1 MNKKTELVYAINALF
16 AACNP
21 HDISPEKIPERLDV
35 MHALDEMDFDAL
47 LQAIRFN
54 AETVYAYSAEGSDF
68 DSGCNYFGQE
78 LFPCRATRIYSFCV
92 MEEMDIVLLNRVLE
106 LWLLDDFSFA
116 LVACMETDYEEGA
129 YNTAYR
135 VIRATDLDEIAQEMQ
150 LVFDEIA
157 ANLLE
162 LADSYGEVGMPTYE
176 L

>member
-16 AACNP
+16 AACDP
-21 HDISPEKIPERLDV
+21 HDITPEKIPERLDT

-54 AETVYAYSAEGSDF
+54 AETVYAYSAEGCDF
-68 DSGCNYFGQE
+68 DSGCNYYGQE
-78 LFPCRATRIYSFCV
+78 LFPRRATRIYSFCV
-92 MEEMDIVLLNRVLE
+92 MEEMDVVLLNRVLE

-116 LVACMETDYEEGA
+116 LVACMETDYEEGE
-129 YNTAYR
+129 YCTAYR
-135 VIRATDLDEIAQEMQ
+135 VIRATDLEEIAQEME
-150 LVFDEIA
+150 LVFDDIA
-157 ANLLE
+157 ENLIE

>member
-21 HDISPEKIPERLDV
+21 HDISPEKIPERLDI

-54 AETVYAYSAEGSDF
+54 AETVYAYSTEGTDF

-92 MEEMDIVLLNRVLE
+92 MEEMDVVLLNRVLE
-106 LWLLDDFSFA
+106 LWMLDDFSFA

-135 VIRATDLDEIAQEMQ
+135 VIRATDLDEIAQEME
-150 LVFDEIA
+150 LVFDDIA
-157 ANLLE
+157 ENLIE

>member
-106 LWLLDDFSFA
+106 LWLLDDLSFA
-116 LVACMETDYEEGA
+116 LVASTETDYEEGA
-129 YNTAYR
+129 YCTAYR
-135 VIRATDLDEIAQEMQ
+135 VIRATDLDEIAQEIQ
-150 LVFDEIA
+150 LVFDDIA
-157 ANLLE
+157 ENLIE
-162 LADSYGEVGMPTYE
+162 LAESYRDFGMPTYE

>member
-92 MEEMDIVLLNRVLE
+92 MEEMDVVLLNRVLE

-129 YNTAYR
+129 YNTTYR

-150 LVFDEIA
+150 LVFDDIA
-157 ANLLE
+157 ENLIE
-162 LADSYGEVGMPTYE
+162 LAESYRDFGMPTYE

>member
-1 MNKKTELVYAINALF
+1 
-16 AACNP
+16 
-21 HDISPEKIPERLDV
+21 
-35 MHALDEMDFDAL
+35 MHALEDLDFDDL
-47 LQAIRFN
+47 LQALRFN
-54 AETVYAYSAEGSDF
+54 AETVYAYSAEGCDF
-68 DSGCNYFGQE
+68 DSGCNYYGQE
-78 LFPCRATRIYSFCV
+78 LFPSRATRIYSFCV
-92 MEEMDIVLLNRVLE
+92 MEEMDVVLLNRILE

-129 YNTAYR
+129 YCSAYR

>member
-21 HDISPEKIPERLDV
+21 HDIDPEEIPQRLET
-35 MHALDEMDFDAL
+35 MHNLEELDFDNL
-47 LQAIRFN
+47 LQALRFN

-68 DSGCNYFGQE
+68 DSGCNYFGKE

-116 LVACMETDYEEGA
+116 LVASTETDYEEGA
-129 YNTAYR
+129 YCTAYR
-135 VIRATDLDEIAQEMQ
+135 VIRATDLDEIAQEME
-150 LVFDEIA
+150 LVFDDIA
-157 ANLLE
+157 ENLIE

>member
-21 HDISPEKIPERLDV
+21 HDIDPDKIPQRLET
-35 MHALDEMDFDAL
+35 MHALEDLDFDDL
-47 LQAIRFN
+47 LQALRFN
-54 AETVYAYSAEGSDF
+54 AETVYAYSAEGCDF
-68 DSGCNYFGQE
+68 DSGCNYYGQE
-78 LFPCRATRIYSFCV
+78 LFPRRATRIYSFCV
-92 MEEMDIVLLNRVLE
+92 MEEMDVVLLNRILE

-129 YNTAYR
+129 YCSAYR

-162 LADSYGEVGMPTYE
+162 LADSYGEVGTPTYE

>member
-21 HDISPEKIPERLDV
+21 HDIDPEKIPQRLDT
-35 MHALDEMDFDAL
+35 MRALEELDFDDL
-47 LQAIRFN
+47 LQALRFN
-54 AETVYAYSAEGSDF
+54 AETVYAYSAEGCDF
-68 DSGCNYFGQE
+68 DSGCNYYGQE
-78 LFPCRATRIYSFCV
+78 LFPRRATRIYSFCV
-92 MEEMDIVLLNRVLE
+92 MEEMDVVLLNRVLE

-129 YNTAYR
+129 YCSAYR

-162 LADSYGEVGMPTYE
+162 LADSYGEVSMPTYE

>member
-16 AACNP
+16 AVCDP
-21 HDISPEKIPERLDV
+21 HDITPEKIPERLDT

-78 LFPCRATRIYSFCV
+78 LFPRRATRIYSFCV
-92 MEEMDIVLLNRVLE
+92 MEEMDVVLLNRVLE

-116 LVACMETDYEEGA
+116 LVACMETDYEEGE
-129 YNTAYR
+129 YCTAYR
-135 VIRATDLDEIAQEMQ
+135 VIRATDLEEIAQEME
-150 LVFDEIA
+150 LVFDDIA
-157 ANLLE
+157 ENLIE

>member
-35 MHALDEMDFDAL
+35 MNALDEMDFDAL

-116 LVACMETDYEEGA
+116 LVASIETDYKDGE
-129 YNTAYR
+129 YTTAYR
-135 VIRATDLDEIAQEMQ
+135 VLRATDLDEIAQEMP
-150 LVFDEIA
+150 LDYDDIA
-157 ANLLE
+157 ANLIE
-162 LADSYGEVGMPTYE
+162 LAESYNEIGVPTYE

>member
-21 HDISPEKIPERLDV
+21 RDIDPEKIPQRLDT
-35 MHALDEMDFDAL
+35 MRALEELDFDDL
-47 LQAIRFN
+47 LQALRFN
-54 AETVYAYSAEGSDF
+54 AETVYAYSAEGCDF
-68 DSGCNYFGQE
+68 DSGCNYYGQE
-78 LFPCRATRIYSFCV
+78 LFPRRATRIYSFCV
-92 MEEMDIVLLNRVLE
+92 MEEMDVVLLNRVLE

-129 YNTAYR
+129 YCSAYR

-162 LADSYGEVGMPTYE
+162 LAYSYGEVGMPTYE

>member
-21 HDISPEKIPERLDV
+21 HDIDPDKIPQRLET
-35 MHALDEMDFDAL
+35 MHALEDLDFDDL
-47 LQAIRFN
+47 LQALRFN
-54 AETVYAYSAEGSDF
+54 AETVYAYSAEGCDF
-68 DSGCNYFGQE
+68 DSGCNYYGQE
-78 LFPCRATRIYSFCV
+78 LFPRRATRIYSFCV
-92 MEEMDIVLLNRVLE
+92 MEEMDVVLLNRILE

-129 YNTAYR
+129 YCSAYR

-157 ANLLE
+157 ANLLK

>member
-1 MNKKTELVYAINALF
+1 
-16 AACNP
+16 
-21 HDISPEKIPERLDV
+21 
-35 MHALDEMDFDAL
+35 MHALEDLDFDDL
-47 LQAIRFN
+47 LQALRFN
-54 AETVYAYSAEGSDF
+54 AETVYAYSAEGCDF
-68 DSGCNYFGQE
+68 DSGCNYYGQE
-78 LFPCRATRIYSFCV
+78 LFPRRATRIYSFCV
-92 MEEMDIVLLNRVLE
+92 MEEMDVVLLNRILE

-129 YNTAYR
+129 YCSAYR

>member
-16 AACNP
+16 AACDP
-21 HDISPEKIPERLDV
+21 HNITPEKIPERLDT

-54 AETVYAYSAEGSDF
+54 AETVYAYSAEGCDF
-68 DSGCNYFGQE
+68 DSGCNYYGQE
-78 LFPCRATRIYSFCV
+78 LFPRRATRIYSFCV
-92 MEEMDIVLLNRVLE
+92 MEEMDVVLLNRVLE

-116 LVACMETDYEEGA
+116 LVACMETDYEEGE
-129 YNTAYR
+129 YCTAYR
-135 VIRATDLDEIAQEMQ
+135 VIRATDLEEIAQEME
-150 LVFDEIA
+150 LVFDDIA
-157 ANLLE
+157 ENLIE

>member
-21 HDISPEKIPERLDV
+21 HNLDPDKIPQRLET
-35 MHALDEMDFDAL
+35 MHALEDLDFDDL
-47 LQAIRFN
+47 LQALRFN
-54 AETVYAYSAEGSDF
+54 AETVFAYSAEGYDC
-68 DSGCNYFGQE
+68 DTGCTYYGQE
-78 LFPCRATRIYSFCV
+78 LFPRRATRIYSFCV
-92 MEEMDIVLLNRVLE
+92 MEEMDVVLLNRILE

-129 YNTAYR
+129 YCSAYR